1 MWKTFIKVLV
11 ILLAVDSVYLFLVG
25 GWAQTMVVKI
35 QRVFSP
41 VRLWSAAVTY
51 VLLALGLTYFI
62 VEPKKTLW
70 EAALLGLVIYGVFD
84 FTNMAMFKHYD
95 IRFALVDTAWGAVLS
110 ALTVGLA
117 KSI

>member
-1 MWKTFIKVLV
+1 MWQTFIKVLI
-11 ILLAVDSVYLFLVG
+11 ILVVVDAVYLYFVG
-25 GWAQTMVVKI
+25 SWAQTMIVKI
-35 QRVFSP
+35 QRLFSP
-41 VRLWSAAVTY
+41 IRYMAAAIVY

-62 VEPKKTLW
+62 IEPKKTIW

-95 IRFALVDTAWGAVLS
+95 MRFAVVDTAWGATL
-110 ALTVGLA
+110 AAITTGLA